1 MDKTHYRHSS
11 LDGDQRSKA
20 DRICR
25 ALRREFEHS
34 LDIQSALK
42 GQFVVKP
49 QDEDKSKAAG
59 GSAGGTNNAVGL
71 ESSTPP
77 KDNIVSLR
85 QDIMTAR
92 FKYKHNGSSVS
103 SNNIGHSSLGPHRYH
118 KL

>member
-59 GSAGGTNNAVGL
+59 GVANNAVGL
-71 ESSTPP
+71 ESSTLQ
-77 KDNIVSLR
+77 KDNIVSLK